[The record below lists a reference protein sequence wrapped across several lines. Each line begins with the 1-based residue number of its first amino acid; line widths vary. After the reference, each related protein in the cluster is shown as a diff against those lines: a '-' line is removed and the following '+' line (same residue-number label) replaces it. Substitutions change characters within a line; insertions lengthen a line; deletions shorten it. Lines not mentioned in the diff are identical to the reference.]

1 MELTTFQAGAA
12 KIDITPPLGTIINGD
27 FRAHYA
33 QTIHDPLYA
42 KAIVINNNDTSA
54 VIVVVDICVMPKN
67 FVDQVRQMIAD
78 QVGFDFNTILISST
92 HTHAAGSV
100 AEAYLSAVDAG
111 YSKKLPALIV
121 EAVRLAKSRLVASK
135 IGFGKVNAPAHVR
148 SRRYFMDDGYEPIN
162 PVSGDIDNV
171 KTNPFGGESH
181 IQKAATP
188 TDPELSYFAIQ
199 SLAGK
204 WITVLANYSLHYVG
218 DWENG
223 TISADYFGEF
233 AAHLKA
239 DLKAD
244 EEFIGIMSNG
254 TSGDINIWEFIKQN
268 NYPTQHFEKSKLIGK
283 DLASQVSKSILDLK
297 WEENPKLVVKYQELP
312 INSRKPNAEELEKAK
327 KIVATSNY
335 ENLEINMDGLKRIY
349 AREQLLLNEYPEII
363 NFPIQAIGIGNAIIG
378 GLAGEIFASTGLWLK
393 ANCKQVN
400 YFTISMANGNCGYV
414 PPPEEHEKGGYETW
428 RSRTSYLEK
437 NAATL
442 IQNKLLK
449 LIENI

>member
-33 QTIHDPLYA
+33 KTIHDRLYA
-42 KAIVINNNDTSA
+42 KAVVIRNNNTTIA
-54 VIVVVDICVMPKN
+54 IVVVDICVMPKS
-67 FVDQVRQMIAD
+67 FVDQVRQALSD
-78 QVGFDFNTILISST
+78 QLGIEFRNTLISST

-121 EAVRLAKSRLVASK
+121 EAVKLAKDKLTPSK

-148 SRRYFMDDGYEPIN
+148 SRRYFMDEGYEPIN
-162 PVSGDIDNV
+162 PVSDDIDGV
-171 KTNPFGGESH
+171 KTNPFGAENY

-188 TDPELSYFAIQ
+188 TDPDLSYFAIQ
-199 SLAGK
+199 SLTGK

-233 AAHLKA
+233 AAHLK
-239 DLKAD
+239 DELKAD

-254 TSGDINIWEFIKQN
+254 TSGDINIWEFDKQN
-268 NYPTQHFEKSKLIGK
+268 NYPTQDFEKSKLIGI
-283 DLASQVSKSILDLK
+283 DLAGQVSRSVLELK
-297 WEENPKLVVKYQELP
+297 WEENPKLAVEYQELP
-312 INSRKPNAEELEKAK
+312 ITSRKPNADELEKAK
-327 KIVATSNY
+327 KIVANSNY
-335 ENLEINMDGLKRIY
+335 ENLEINIDGLKRIY
-349 AREQLLLNEYPEII
+349 AREQLLLNEYPETI
-363 NFPIQAIGIGNAIIG
+363 NFPIQAIRIGNTIIG

-393 ANCKQVN
+393 GNCKQAN

-442 IQNKLLK
+442 IQNKL
-449 LIENI
+449 IELTEKI